1 MTPLHS
7 RAIVLGAGIQGICAA
22 LALADRGHRV
32 TLVDAADDC
41 MQRTSVQ
48 NEGKIHLGFVYAN
61 DPSARTPELML
72 DGALAF
78 GNLLERWT
86 GRALPWDRLRSRPF
100 TYLVLDDSMV
110 APEAIFAAYAKLE
123 DGFEARGRGSYL
135 GLTPD
140 RLWNEVSV
148 ADLGTSLAP
157 DRVAAAARTTEVA
170 VDRILL
176 RHHLRTAL
184 HAHPRITTRYG
195 HTVHDAARAG
205 DGFTVSGTRGDGEQW
220 TDRAPVV
227 VNCLWDHRIAL
238 DAQVGIAAPRSWVY
252 RLKYRVLGQIRDE
265 PAELPSISMVLGP
278 YGDLVVHPGR
288 PTYLSWYPA
297 CLAGWDTA
305 TVPPSEWREACTG
318 NDERAEAGE
327 IARATVAAMAEIV
340 PALADFRIE
349 SVNAGVIVAW
359 GSTDID
365 DRASE
370 LHERHDIGVHEHDGW
385 FSIDTGKFTTAPLF
399 AARLAGL
406 VGPPT

>member
-1 MTPLHS
+1 MTAATTES
-7 RAIVLGAGIQGICAA
+7 IVLGAGIQGTCAA
-22 LALADRGHRV
+22 LALAERGHRV
-32 TLVDAADDC
+32 TLVDRADDC
-41 MQRTSVQ
+41 MERTSVQ
-48 NEGKIHLGFVYAN
+48 NEGKIHLGLVYAN

-78 GNLLERWT
+78 GDLLDRWT
-86 GRALPWDRLRSRPF
+86 GRALPWDQLRSRPF

-110 APEAIFAAYAKLE
+110 APEAIFSAYAKLE
-123 DGFEARGRGSYL
+123 DGYEARGRGSYL
-135 GLTPD
+135 GLTPN
-140 RLWNEVSV
+140 RLWNEIDVTTLEGTV
-148 ADLGTSLAP
+148 AL

-170 VDRILL
+170 VDRLRL

-184 HAHPRITTRYG
+184 HAHPHVTTRYG
-195 HTVHDAARAG
+195 HTVHDATRTG
-205 DGFTVSGTRGDGEQW
+205 DGFAVSGTRSDGEQW
-220 TDRAPVV
+220 TERAPVV

-238 DAQVGIAAPRSWVY
+238 DAQVGIAAPRPWVY
-252 RLKYRVLGQIRDE
+252 RLKYRVLGQICDE
-265 PAELPSISMVLGP
+265 PPDLPSITMVLGR

-297 CLAGWDTA
+297 CLAGWDTS
-305 TVPPSEWREACTG
+305 TVPPSDWVAACTG
-318 NDERAEAGE
+318 NDERAEARE

-340 PALADFRIE
+340 PALAGFRIE

-370 LHERHDIGVHEHDGW
+370 LHERHAIGVHEHDGW

-399 AARLAGL
+399 AARLAER